1 MNKTTY
7 TVVDLEC
14 ILYSCD
20 NVRCLLIQPVDE
32 HDLELLDEQV
42 KYIADEVGET
52 FALAAFKVRDW
63 NKELSPWEAEAVF
76 GKQPFT
82 GGAKETLEFVKQH
95 FLPDALSR
103 CGIDTNITHSNI
115 PVIIGGYSLAAL
127 FALWCGYTSNGFAA
141 IAAAS
146 PSVWFPSWSDF
157 MKINDIKAGSVYLS
171 LGDKEEKTRNKT
183 MAKVGDCIREQF
195 EILKEYYRDK
205 TDIESYKNS
214 DAGIG
219 SEENNDGGI
228 ESEENSDVGI
238 GSEENN
244 AVGNDAESTM
254 RVMLDWNEGNH
265 FRDSH
270 IRTAKAFVWCVKSL

>member
-1 MNKTTY
+1 MNKIIY
-7 TVVDLEC
+7 TVLNREC

-20 NVRCLLIQPVDE
+20 NVNYLLIQPVDE

-42 KYIADEVGET
+42 KYIADEVGGT
-52 FALAAFKVRDW
+52 FALAAFKVKDW

-95 FLPDALSR
+95 FLPAVLSR
-103 CGIDTNITHSNI
+103 CGIDTNTTGSNI
-115 PVIIGGYSLAAL
+115 PIIIGGYSLAAL
-127 FALWCGYTSNGFAA
+127 FAIWCGYTSDGFTA

-146 PSVWFPSWSDF
+146 PSVWFPGWSDF
-157 MKINDIKAGSVYLS
+157 VKMNDIKAGCVYLS
-171 LGDKEEKTRNKT
+171 LGDKEEKTKNIT

-195 EILKEYYRDK
+195 EILKEYFHDK
-205 TDIESYKNS
+205 TDIESEENS
-214 DAGIG
+214 GGDIG
-219 SEENNDGGI
+219 SEEKGD
-228 ESEENSDVGI
+228 
-238 GSEENN
+238 
-244 AVGNDAESTM
+244 AGNDTESTM
-254 RVMLDWNEGNH
+254 RVTLEWNEGNH